1 MLCEKGTSC
10 TLTLS
15 QMSNFR
21 LFQTER
27 VADDNCKVYENGRKF
42 FRRVKNTL
50 RKGETALNLSPDDK
64 NLTLSKSKAF
74 EDDKI
79 NVT

>member
-15 QMSNFR
+15 QMSNLR

-27 VADDNCKVYENGRKF
+27 VADNNCKVNENGRNF

-50 RKGETALNLSPDDK
+50 RKGETALNLFPDDK
-64 NLTLSKSKAF
+64 SLTLSKSKAF
-74 EDDKI
+74 ADDKI